1 MPTKSEKTVSVQS
14 TLFDL
19 IRHGEPAGG
28 QMYRGH
34 KDDPL
39 SDTGW
44 QQMRD
49 AIAQQ
54 DHWDHI
60 LTSPLLR
67 CREFA
72 HELAAKKNIPI
83 TVAEEFKEIHF
94 GAWEGLTRE
103 QVSEQFG
110 DHQAKFW
117 HNAEKHPPPNAEL
130 IQDFYQRI
138 GTAWSHWQETLQ
150 GKRVLLVCHGG
161 VIRMVLAHV
170 LGLNAAQSMAGF
182 QVPYACRSQIQIDHS
197 EYGVLS
203 CLVSHGPQLNA

>member
-103 QVSEQFG
+103 QVSKQFG